1 MPNIHARDAK
11 RIIHSID
18 YALKHIP
25 KYALPPVAKGL
36 AKDFSIP
43 QKIMLK
49 AMKSYARIHHTSK
62 YLGVTLGA

>member
-25 KYALPPVAKGL
+25 KCALSAVAKEL
-36 AKDFSIP
+36 ANTFNIP
-43 QKIMLK
+43 QKVMLK
-49 AMKSYARIHHTSK
+49 TMKSYARIHHTN
-62 YLGVTLGA
+62 